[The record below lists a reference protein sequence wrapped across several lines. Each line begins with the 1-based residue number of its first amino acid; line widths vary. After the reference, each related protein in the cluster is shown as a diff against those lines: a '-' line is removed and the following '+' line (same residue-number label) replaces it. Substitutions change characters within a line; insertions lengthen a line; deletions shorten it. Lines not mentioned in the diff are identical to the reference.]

1 MSPKGVRSLYVK
13 GSDPFLRALWHEL
26 ECGAYRADLPLWR
39 ELAALTGGPILDV
52 GAGTGRVARDLA
64 ARGHEVV
71 ALDRDPDLIAAL
83 KERAGDLPLRA
94 VVQDA
99 RAIDLPDRFALVI
112 VPMQTIQL
120 LNGTEERLA
129 LLRGVAAHLRP
140 GGRFAAALADALE
153 GFDADYDAP
162 PLPDVL
168 ERDGWVYIS
177 QPVRV
182 VEEDTAVRLE
192 RERSTV
198 SPAGERTA
206 EPDTVRL
213 ARLDVLTVEA
223 EGERAGLK
231 PAGRRHIAPTKDH
244 VGSQVVILRA

>member
-1 MSPKGVRSLYVK
+1 MSTQQK
-13 GSDPFLRALWHEL
+13 GSAPPFCMPVVWHDL
-26 ECGAYRADLPLWR
+26 ECGAYAADLPLWR

-71 ALDRDPDLIAAL
+71 ALDRDPALIAAL
-83 KERAGDLPLRA
+83 RDRAGSLPLRA

-99 RAIDLPDRFALVI
+99 RAIDLPDRFALII

-120 LNGTEERLA
+120 LEGAEERMA
-129 LLRGVAAHLRP
+129 LLRGAAAHLAP

-168 ERDGWVYIS
+168 ERDGWVCIS

-182 VEEDTAVRLE
+182 VEEDMAVLLE

-198 SPAGERTA
+198 SPAGERTT
-206 EPDTVRL
+206 EPDAVRL

-231 PAGRRHIAPTKDH
+231 AAGRRQIDATDDH
-244 VGSQVVILRA
+244 VGSRVVILRA